1 MRFWDIASGKEV
13 RQVDGSEFDFG
24 EGADRT
30 EESTN
35 HHLLTAFGDE
45 LLITALVPHGG
56 VEEIEDDA
64 TPVASFKA
72 PQPITSV
79 RCHGATICVGCEGGL
94 VCILQAPFLAV

>member
-1 MRFWDIASGKEV
+1 VRFWDIASGKEV
-13 RQVDGSEFDFG
+13 LAGSKFAFG
-24 EGADRT
+24 EGADST